1 MGGKVIVYCD
11 AKECV
16 CCKDGICQRD
26 TLRLYD
32 GSCGF
37 YEPNEGWYFDAQ
49 AENAGKAATDL

>member
-1 MGGKVIVYCD
+1 MTVYCD

-16 CCKDGICQRD
+16 HCRDGICQRD